1 MLSGEKVLITGPAG
15 RIAFGLARSLAA
27 ANEVW
32 GVARF
37 TDPAT
42 RDKVDALGVTTRVFD
57 IANGNYDDLPTDFTY
72 LLHLAADFSVDDYD
86 RALTVNA
93 EATGFLLEHCRRAK
107 AALVMSTVTTYKPH
121 PDPWHAFRED
131 DPLGD
136 AMAPPSAPYSV
147 SKIAQEGVARYCARS
162 FGLPVTIARMCAAY
176 GDQGGLAAWHLD
188 AVARGE
194 PVRTRWDPM
203 PYSPIHDD
211 DIAVQLEPLLD
222 VASAPATIVNWGG
235 DEPVS
240 VQQWSAYFGELL
252 GVTPRVEVTEI
263 PGASRGS
270 VADHTKRAS
279 ITGPCRVGWRDGFRR
294 LAEQFHPDQ
303 VLPGGTGNT
312 ETRSNA

>member
-27 ANEVW
+27 DNEVW

-42 RDKVDALGVTTRVFD
+42 RDKVDALGVTTRAFD
-57 IANGNYDDLPTDFTY
+57 IANGDYGELPTDFTY
-72 LLHLAADFSVDDYD
+72 LLHLAADFSPDDYD

-93 EATGFLLEHCRRAK
+93 EATGFLLEHCRSAK

-121 PDPWHAFRED
+121 PDPWHPFRED

-194 PVRTRWDPM
+194 AVRTRWDPM

-211 DIAVQLEPLLD
+211 DIADQLEPLLD
-222 VASAPATIVNWGG
+222 VAATPATIVNWGG
-235 DEPVS
+235 DEPAS
-240 VQQWSAYFGELL
+240 VQEWSAYFGELL
-252 GVTPRVEVTEI
+252 GVSAKLEVTEI

-270 VADHTKRAS
+270 VADHTKRMS

-294 LAEQFHPDQ
+294 LAEQCYPDQ
-303 VLPGGTGNT
+303 VRAP
-312 ETRSNA
+312 ESAESRSDG